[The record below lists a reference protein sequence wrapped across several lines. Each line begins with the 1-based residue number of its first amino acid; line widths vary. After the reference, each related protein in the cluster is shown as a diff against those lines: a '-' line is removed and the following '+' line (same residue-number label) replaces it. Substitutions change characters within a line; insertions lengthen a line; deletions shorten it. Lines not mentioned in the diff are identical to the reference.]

1 MYNDEERPMTQEEY
15 DRRVREEVRH
25 VNVETP
31 SERTYADMPF
41 GEEEVTPLHTPSEEE
56 METAALHDRSY
67 EDLDREAEELERQS
81 EESEEESEERRRL
94 RRRASTL
101 RQFLSGTILV
111 RKDVSKYYPYMLS
124 IAAMF
129 FLSIIV
135 IFWSLHLDIRY
146 SRVESEAKRLRE
158 RSIRLEELRFRRTTH
173 SAILSRLKERGIE
186 LCEPLAPSE
195 TIED

>member
-1 MYNDEERPMTQEEY
+1 MYSEQENEMSREEY
-15 DRRVREEVRH
+15 ERRVREEVRH
-25 VNVETP
+25 VTVETP
-31 SERTYADMPF
+31 S
-41 GEEEVTPLHTPSEEE
+41 GEEYPPVSPDGGSDGVPPLDDEPS
-56 METAALHDRSY
+56 HRDRSY
-67 EDLDREAEELERQS
+67 EDLDREAEELERRAA
-81 EESEEESEERRRL
+81 ESEEESEERRRL

-129 FLSIIV
+129 FVSIIV

-173 SAILSRLKERGIE
+173 SAILQRLKERGIE